1 MVRYIPFAIIEA
13 ANKNDKVGGQT
24 AREIAARGGYSVGE
38 LNRLLP
44 NWREMLQKPQAPVAE
59 EAKGKSEQA
68 PESFPAQEGAAS
80 EQEKEFKAHPELEQV
95 YRDLHAAVNKN
106 LDPKTL
112 EAVKRNPTLVMVEKA
127 LRELERKGV
136 IKIEC

>member
-1 MVRYIPFAIIEA
+1 MNGYDGAIRT
-13 ANKNDKVGGQT
+13 NY
-24 AREIAARGGYSVGE
+24 RGGKEYFVLDPKQIKIVEQS
-38 LNRLLP
+38 L
-44 NWREMLQKPQAPVAE
+44 KQAPT
-59 EAKGKSEQA
+59 SEQA
-68 PESFPAQEGAAS
+68 PQPFPAQEGAES

-95 YRDLHAAVNKN
+95 YRDLNAAVTKN